1 MRVLTAQDAQPMG
14 RSILKRP
21 NAKGPERIF
30 IPGPVFAKNSVQQ
43 RGLFYPQLQALKAI
57 DALTP
62 QCGTCG
68 VTPPHAMQT
77 ASSNAAQSEKP

>member
-1 MRVLTAQDAQPMG
+1 MRVLTAQDASAHG
-14 RSILKRP
+14 
-21 NAKGPERIF
+21 AKHPEASYAQPERVF

-57 DALTP
+57 DALTS
-62 QCGTCG
+62 QCRTCG
-68 VTPPHAMQT
+68 VTPHAMQT